1 MMAWQPVKGCF
12 PSFRRVFTGMGSKF
26 SEEREKRTDA
36 EVDLAEL

>member
-12 PSFRRVFTGMGSKF
+12 PAFRTGMCSKF

-36 EVDLAEL
+36 EEDLVEL